1 MTDIYQFDT
10 VKWLAAAAD
19 IMEIRKKVFVVEQR
33 FDKEVLCDQFDHN
46 CYHVLVRD
54 RRGECVGCGRLIP
67 DGRIGKI
74 AVLINH
80 RGNGIGSGILRKLIK
95 IAQRKQIAN
104 LALNAETELT
114 AFYDQQKFHADG
126 PVYMKQGV
134 PYQRMIKRL
143 A

>member
-1 MTDIYQFDT
+1 MTDIYRYNT
-10 VKWLAAAAD
+10 VKWLAAAGE

-46 CYHVLVRD
+46 CYHVLVAD
-54 RRGECVGCGRLIP
+54 RRGHSVGCGRLVP

-80 RGNGIGSGILRKLIK
+80 RGHGIGSHVLGHLIK
-95 IAQRKQIAN
+95 IAEHKHIHN
-104 LALNAETELT
+104 LTLNAETDLT
-114 AFYDQQKFHADG
+114 GFYDQQKFHADG